1 MRDLYLNKIME
12 RLGEKFPAFDHSTIR
27 MIAALT
33 NTYHILLSVMERALS
48 SYGITPQS
56 MDVLVAL
63 YVNQEHGCPLGEIGE
78 MLMVSPANI
87 TGLVEGLVKKGLVS
101 RKEHPEDRRKRMV
114 KLTPKG
120 IKLMEEFIPESA
132 RFFQVVFASATLEDK
147 LQLCERLGQLSGL
160 LLPYWERRIVPDLRR
175 SASSEDLI
183 LVGKDS

>member
-1 MRDLYLNKIME
+1 MRDQYLNKIME
-12 RLGEKFPAFDHSTIR
+12 QLGEKFPAFDHTTIR

-48 SYGITPQS
+48 GYGITPQS

-101 RKEHPEDRRKRMV
+101 RTEHPEDRRKRLV
-114 KLTPKG
+114 KLTPAG
-120 IKLMEEFIPESA
+120 LSLVEEMIPESA
-132 RFFQVVFASATLEDK
+132 RFFQVALAPLTREDK
-147 LQLCERLGQLSGL
+147 QQLTERLGMVSGL
-160 LLPYWERRIVPDLRR
+160 LLPYWERRIVPNFRR
-175 SASSEDLI
+175 PLTEPAAGAGSGS
-183 LVGKDS
+183 